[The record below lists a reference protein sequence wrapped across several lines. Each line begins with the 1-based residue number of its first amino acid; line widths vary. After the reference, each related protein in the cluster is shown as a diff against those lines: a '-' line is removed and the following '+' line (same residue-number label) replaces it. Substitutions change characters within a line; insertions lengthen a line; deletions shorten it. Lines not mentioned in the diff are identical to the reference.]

1 MGTDRHAAA
10 PTEALNDAADVIRRW
25 GDSDRFV
32 PSRVVQPIQRLLAL
46 ETAGGVVMLLAAIA
60 ALIWA
65 NSPAHGSY
73 VRLWEETH
81 ISIHL
86 GEGFLH
92 LDLSVR
98 DFVNDVLMTI
108 FFYLAALEIKHELV
122 HGTFR
127 DRRAAALPAIAA
139 LGGMVGP
146 ALVFTAF
153 NAGGPGAGGWGIP
166 MATDIAF
173 AVAVVTLAG
182 SRIPLAARMFLLTL
196 AVADDIGGILVIAVF
211 YTDGMQIGWLAASVA
226 ALALS
231 YVAQRLGI
239 RSYAPYLALGV
250 VAWFCLHESGVHAT
264 IAGVALGF
272 ITPASPFYAPR
283 LFGAAARP
291 LVDRVATATAHDVQD
306 GHEGEDSSEAQTSLR
321 DLVRLGVE
329 TMSPL
334 ERHLAW
340 AGPWVAFLVIPLFA
354 LANASVRVVDGELGN
369 PLGDPVVLGVVL
381 GLVVGK
387 TVGITL
393 AAAIAVTA
401 RVAKLPTGVTW
412 PMIVGLAT
420 TGGVGFTVAL
430 FVTSLAFEG
439 DAALTDQAKLGVL
452 VGSLI
457 SGLLGFTMLKL
468 AASRRPAEAA
478 AETVPAGH

>member
-1 MGTDRHAAA
+1 VQQGE
-10 PTEALNDAADVIRRW
+10 PLSGITETVRRW

-32 PSRVVQPIQRLLAL
+32 PSRVVQPVQRLLAL

-73 VRLWEETH
+73 FRLWEETH

-98 DFVNDVLMTI
+98 DFINDVLMTF

-239 RSYAPYLALGV
+239 RAYAPYLALGV

-283 LFGAAARP
+283 MFGAAARP

-321 DLVRLGVE
+321 DLVRLGIE

-340 AGPWVAFLVIPLFA
+340 AGPWVAFIIVPLFA
-354 LANASVRVVDGELGN
+354 LANAGVRVVGGEIGN
-369 PLGDPVVLGVVL
+369 PLQDPVVLGVAL
-381 GLVVGK
+381 GLIIGK
-387 TVGITL
+387 TIGISV
-393 AAAIAVTA
+393 ASFIAVTA
-401 RVAKLPTGVTW
+401 RIGRLPAGVTW
-412 PMIVGLAT
+412 TMVVGLAT

-457 SGLLGFTMLKL
+457 AGLLGFTMLKL

-478 AETVPAGH
+478 AAAETVPAGH

>member
-354 LANASVRVVDGELGN
+354 LANAGVRVVDGELGN

-457 SGLLGFTMLKL
+457 AGLLGFTMLKL

>member
-1 MGTDRHAAA
+1 VRAGE
-10 PTEALNDAADVIRRW
+10 PLSGITETVRRW

-32 PSRVVQPIQRLLAL
+32 PSRIYQPIQRLLAL
-46 ETAGGVVMLLAAIA
+46 ETAGGVVMLLAAIV
-60 ALIWA
+60 ALVWA
-65 NSPAHGSY
+65 NSPAHESY
-73 VRLWEETH
+73 FGLWEETRV
-81 ISIHL
+81 SIHL

-98 DFVNDVLMTI
+98 EFINDVLMTF

-139 LGGMVGP
+139 MGGMIGP

-153 NAGGPGAGGWGIP
+153 NLGGPGVGGWGIP

-182 SRIPLAARMFLLTL
+182 SRIPLAARMFLLAF

-211 YTDGMQIGWLAASVA
+211 YTDSVQATWLAAA
-226 ALALS
+226 ALAAALS
-231 YVAQRLGI
+231 FGAQRLGI
-239 RSYAPYLALGV
+239 RSYAPYLGLGAI
-250 VAWFCLHESGVHAT
+250 AWFALHESGVHAT
-264 IAGVALGF
+264 IAGVVLGF

-283 LFGAAARP
+283 VFAPAARS
-291 LVDRVATATAHDVQD
+291 LVDRVAKTAENDHPHDHTGQESND
-306 GHEGEDSSEAQTSLR
+306 AQASLR
-321 DLVRLGVE
+321 DLVRLGIE

-340 AGPWVAFLVIPLFA
+340 AGPWVTFTIVPLFA
-354 LANASVRVVDGELGN
+354 LANAGVRVVGGEIGN
-369 PLGDPVVLGVVL
+369 PLQDPVVLGIVL
-381 GLVVGK
+381 GLVIGK
-387 TVGITL
+387 SVGITL
-393 AAAIAVTA
+393 ASLIAVLTG
-401 RVAKLPTGVTW
+401 VAKLPSGVTW
-412 PMIVGLAT
+412 TMVVGLAT

-430 FVTSLAFEG
+430 FVTNLAFEG
-439 DAALTDQAKLGVL
+439 NAALIDQAKLGVL

-457 SGLLGFTMLKL
+457 AGVLGFSLL
-468 AASRRPAEAA
+468 RVAA
-478 AETVPAGH
+478 ARRTESTDRVLETGGH

>member
-1 MGTDRHAAA
+1 MREVEPLSGI
-10 PTEALNDAADVIRRW
+10 TETVRRW
-25 GDSDRFV
+25 GDSERFV
-32 PSRVVQPIQRLLAL
+32 PSRVVQPVQRLLAL

-60 ALIWA
+60 ALVWA

-73 VRLWEETH
+73 FRLWEETH
-81 ISIHL
+81 VSIHL

-98 DFVNDVLMTI
+98 EFINDVLMTF

-139 LGGMVGP
+139 LGGMLGP

-153 NAGGPGAGGWGIP
+153 NAGGAGSGGWGIP

-196 AVADDIGGILVIAVF
+196 AVADDIGGILVIAIF
-211 YTDGMQIGWLAASVA
+211 YTDGMQFGWLAASVA
-226 ALALS
+226 ALAVS
-231 YVAQRLGI
+231 FVAQRLGI
-239 RSYAPYLALGV
+239 RAYAPYLALGV
-250 VAWFCLHESGVHAT
+250 IAWFCLHESGVHAT

-283 LFGAAARP
+283 MFGSVARP
-291 LVDRVATATAHDVQD
+291 LVERVTSAVEHDDPD
-306 GHEGEDSSEAQTSLR
+306 GHEGEDSSEAQTGLR

-340 AGPWVAFLVIPLFA
+340 AGPWVAFIIVPLFA
-354 LANASVRVVDGELGN
+354 LANAGVRVVGGEIGN
-369 PLGDPVVLGVVL
+369 PLRDPVVLGVVL
-381 GLVVGK
+381 GLVIGK
-387 TVGITL
+387 SVGITL
-393 AAAIAVTA
+393 ASLIAVLTGI
-401 RVAKLPTGVTW
+401 AKLPVGVTW
-412 PMIVGLAT
+412 TMVAGLAT

-439 DAALTDQAKLGVL
+439 NAALTDQAKLGVL
-452 VGSLI
+452 VGSFLAGVLGY
-457 SGLLGFTMLKL
+457 SLLKF
-468 AASRRPAEAA
+468 AASRQAEGADRVL
-478 AETVPAGH
+478 ETAGR